1 MLVDCK
7 YDKYK
12 YLIRRQGLANRLR
25 EKWKIINGESP
36 VISSIDS
43 KLEEG

>member
-1 MLVDCK
+1 MVDCK

-25 EKWKIINGESP
+25 GKWKLINGESP
-36 VISSIDS
+36 VILSMDI
-43 KLEEG
+43 KLKEG